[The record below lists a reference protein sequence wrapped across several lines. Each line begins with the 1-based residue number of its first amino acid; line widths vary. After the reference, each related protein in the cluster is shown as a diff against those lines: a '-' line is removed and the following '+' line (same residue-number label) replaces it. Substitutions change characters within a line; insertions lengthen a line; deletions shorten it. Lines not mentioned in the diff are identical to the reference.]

1 MISRTLAA
9 AAALALTTL
18 AAHAGTDAADTAGG
32 LTREAVIAEITAAR
46 QAPVTANTLR
56 DGEWY
61 NVPAPIAI
69 GHPTAVAGQ
78 PSGNAVAASK
88 TTGATQ

>member
-18 AAHAGTDAADTAGG
+18 AAQAGTDAVDTAGG

-61 NVPAPIAI
+61 NVAAPLSI
-69 GHPTAVAGQ
+69 GQTTAVAGQ
-78 PSGNAVAASK
+78 AGGTVAASK
-88 TTGATQ
+88 TTGTAQ